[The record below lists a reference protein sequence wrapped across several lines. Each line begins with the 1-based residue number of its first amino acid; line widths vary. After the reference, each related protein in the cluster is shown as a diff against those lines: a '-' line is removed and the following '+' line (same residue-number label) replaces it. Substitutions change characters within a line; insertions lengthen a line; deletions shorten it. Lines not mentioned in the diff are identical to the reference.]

1 MAFVRDKQT
10 GAVINTDDSYYRSI
24 LALRDSQKQAQMLC
38 GELDSLKSEMATM
51 RDLLKQVMDGKKNV

>member
-38 GELDSLKSEMATM
+38 DELDSLKSEMATM